1 MLLPI
6 RSCCGAYSIGP
17 WEQVRAGQRCFF
29 VFFFLGGGG
38 GAAKLDM
45 LRVPRSSI
53 ANYLGHT
60 MQGLGFSKLGFALN
74 PINPK
79 PKP

>member
-1 MLLPI
+1 MELTVLGLGN
-6 RSCCGAYSIGP
+6 RL
-17 WEQVRAGQRCFF
+17 EQDRGVFL
-29 VFFFLGGGG
+29 FFFFWGGGG